1 MLYYIPSMGINWSFI
16 PMNFL
21 FHSLN
26 GDWIKLIPF
35 KFVVYTQNGNETPII
50 TSHMEIYHYQ

>member
-1 MLYYIPSMGINWSFI
+1 MLYYIPSMGINLSFI

-26 GDWIKLIPF
+26 GNWIKSIPF
-35 KFVVYTQNGNETPII
+35 KFVVYTQNGTRR
-50 TSHMEIYHYQ
+50 